1 MIGSFTWHEARRQLT
16 ELAGAR
22 ALVSDGRGAF
32 AGAGLRFVPPAVLS
46 PIADTDTPASWLAR
60 LPEDPGTWL
69 VVLLRAGSASLGLFE
84 CDTCVAHK
92 VFRRYVVRGH
102 GKAQP
107 AHAKTKGKSRYG
119 SRLRL
124 QNAKRLL
131 EEVNERLTDWVAAA
145 PTLAAVH
152 WSCPVRQWP
161 ELFAATPPPPF
172 PRDDPRLRRI
182 AMHVHE
188 PDHDELLRVARS
200 LSRGRVEHGPGD
212 PGRPTMADPGRNRRS

>member
-1 MIGSFTWHEARRQLT
+1 MSETFAWHETRARLAALT
-16 ELAGAR
+16 ATH
-22 ALVSDGRGAF
+22 ALMADGRGAF
-32 AGAGLRFVPPAVLS
+32 AGEGLRFVPPAVLS
-46 PIADTDTPASWLAR
+46 PVADSDTPASWLAR

-84 CDTCVAHK
+84 RDTCVAHK

-131 EEVNERLTDWVAAA
+131 EEVNERLTDWVATA
-145 PTLAAVH
+145 PALAAVH

-200 LSRGRVEHGPGD
+200 LSRGRVEHDPGD
-212 PGRPTMADPGRNRRS
+212 PSRPAMADPGQRRPS